1 MKKKSLMKKIY
12 DSKAFWI
19 VISLLVSIS
28 IWIYVTDID
37 KEEHNQTFYG
47 VRVELEGENIL
58 KDSRNLVITD
68 LDTNTVN
75 VNITGPR
82 RVVGSLSSADL
93 VAKIDVSKLSQAAYT
108 SQPYYISFPDGID
121 KSGIK
126 IVRTTPN
133 TVNFMVSQLVSKPIQ
148 VRGAFEGKLA
158 ENHTAETP
166 VFEPSTITV
175 SGAESYLKN
184 VEYAWVNFGKDVTVD
199 SSYSVDSPVKLM
211 DAEGKPCSMENLIL
225 SNETVRAS
233 LPLLEIKDIALGIDI
248 IEGAGAT
255 KANTKI
261 KIEPASITLAGDS
274 AILAGINKIIL
285 GTVDLTDF
293 ASTFSETYTIPL
305 DNELKNLTGVS
316 EAKVSIEIPGL
327 ETRSYKVKNIS
338 YINAAEGQAVEILS
352 ESIDVTIRGESEEL
366 DKIKAENL
374 RAVVDLTDF
383 KDSTGTYMPEAKIYV
398 GDSITAGAIGKA
410 PVSIEIRKA

>member
-133 TVNFMVSQLVSKPIQ
+133 TVFLQRRLLPVWALKPA
-148 VRGAFEGKLA
+148 G
-158 ENHTAETP
+158 TP
-166 VFEPSTITV
+166 
-175 SGAESYLKN
+175 
-184 VEYAWVNFGKDVTVD
+184 
-199 SSYSVDSPVKLM
+199 
-211 DAEGKPCSMENLIL
+211 
-225 SNETVRAS
+225 
-233 LPLLEIKDIALGIDI
+233 
-248 IEGAGAT
+248 
-255 KANTKI
+255 
-261 KIEPASITLAGDS
+261 
-274 AILAGINKIIL
+274 
-285 GTVDLTDF
+285 
-293 ASTFSETYTIPL
+293 
-305 DNELKNLTGVS
+305 
-316 EAKVSIEIPGL
+316 
-327 ETRSYKVKNIS
+327 
-338 YINAAEGQAVEILS
+338 
-352 ESIDVTIRGESEEL
+352 
-366 DKIKAENL
+366 
-374 RAVVDLTDF
+374 
-383 KDSTGTYMPEAKIYV
+383 
-398 GDSITAGAIGKA
+398 
-410 PVSIEIRKA
+410 